1 MLQID
6 MILSN
11 KILLMNNKVLVIV
24 DMQNDF
30 VTGVLGGELQKGI
43 VQNVCNKIKQA
54 IKDNQFI
61 VFTRDTHYVD
71 YLETREGKHLP
82 IPHCI
87 FGTNGYKL
95 IPEIMELIKS
105 YSNIAFIY
113 KADGF
118 GIISSEIPT
127 EVRLP
132 IYNAKDGFEICG
144 LVTNMCV
151 LSIAVSLQNVY
162 NNLEITIDASCC
174 ASFNKE
180 LHEKALDIM
189 EGLQMN
195 IINR

>member
-1 MLQID
+1 MDLEQSLIECLMIIGNNLKGFYLQD
-6 MILSN
+6 Y
-11 KILLMNNKVLVIV
+11 LMNIIVFDTLIQNRVQTNKNSQQV
-24 DMQNDF
+24 
-30 VTGVLGGELQKGI
+30 
-43 VQNVCNKIKQA
+43 

-151 LSIAVSLQNVY
+151 LSIAVSLQNIY